1 VEYTVNFLRHQ
12 SNEELLTLYKKQNP
26 NYTDSLYVTNKLKIV
41 IYTPPIDYSCGGVMV
56 LHNLAKTLIDLRLPD
71 TDIYLYAYDHTKY
84 NNTFCNKFLNPFLV
98 DDKTIVIYP
107 EAIYGNPLNAKHIIR
122 WILLDIGIDT
132 PHSILDTWNKTD
144 LVYHWEPSPFK
155 NTKQLVNI
163 WNNSNTQYLLNFN
176 ERSKTCY
183 AYKKIP
189 FVGNR
194 LNSRP
199 INPTHDKNSICI
211 DNRDINEIIHIFN
224 QCHTFHCYDPNTFY
238 AIMAPLCGCVTAIY
252 PVDNLTK
259 EEYYKRRI
267 IYKNEFYLDSGIAYG
282 HDIQEIERARNSIKN
297 INSDLQKLQ
306 NMYLKDLNNFVVDIY
321 NYINKPELLTNTVYN
336 IFYKEN

>member
-1 VEYTVNFLRHQ
+1 MEYTVNFLRHQ

-71 TDIYLYAYDHTKY
+71 SDIYLYGYDHTKY

-176 ERSKTCY
+176 ERSKT
-183 AYKKIP
+183 I
-189 FVGNR
+189 
-194 LNSRP
+194 
-199 INPTHDKNSICI
+199 
-211 DNRDINEIIHIFN
+211 
-224 QCHTFHCYDPNTFY
+224 Q
-238 AIMAPLCGCVTAIY
+238 
-252 PVDNLTK
+252 
-259 EEYYKRRI
+259 RRI
-267 IYKNEFYLDSGIAYG
+267 Y
-282 HDIQEIERARNSIKN
+282 Q
-297 INSDLQKLQ
+297 
-306 NMYLKDLNNFVVDIY
+306 
-321 NYINKPELLTNTVYN
+321 
-336 IFYKEN
+336 